1 MSPWG
6 TVDRKK
12 YMSRTEASEYLG
24 MTWERIT
31 RLISEGKLVGLQRG
45 HTWYVE
51 RASARNLKRNIKRR
65 KST

>member
-1 MSPWG
+1 MPGSPF
-6 TVDRKK
+6 DRKK
-12 YMSRTEASEYLG
+12 YMSRAEASQYLG

-31 RLISEGKLVGLQRG
+31 RLISERKLVGLQRG
-45 HTWYVE
+45 HVWYVE

>member
-1 MSPWG
+1 MSPWS
-6 TVDRKK
+6 TVDHKK

-24 MTWERIT
+24 MPWNRIKP
-31 RLISEGKLVGLQRG
+31 LIDDGTLKGLQRG
-45 HTWYVE
+45 HAWYVE